1 MLMTLARNWWALV
14 LRGVCAVLFG
24 VAAFAWP
31 GLTLVVLI
39 FVYGAYA
46 LIDGL
51 FAVVAAVVARQPG
64 RFPWGLLLAGLA
76 AIAVGVLTIALPGLT
91 ALALLYLIAA
101 WAIMRGVFEVIAAVH
116 LRKEIDH
123 EWLLALSGVLA
134 ILLGLFLVI
143 SPKSGALA
151 LLWAIAAIAIVVG
164 LLEIALGFRL
174 KGLRDRVAQRM
185 TRVR

>member
-31 GLTLVVLI
+31 GLTLAVLI

-46 LIDGL
+46 LIDGI
-51 FAVVAAVVARQPG
+51 FAVIAAVVARQPG

-76 AIAVGVLTIALPGLT
+76 AIVVGALTVALPGLT

-101 WAIMRGVFEVIAAVH
+101 WAIMRGVFEVVAALH

-123 EWLLALSGVLA
+123 EWLLVASGVLS
-134 ILLGLFLVI
+134 ILLGVFLVV
-143 SPKSGALA
+143 SPGAGVIA
-151 LLWAIAAIAIVVG
+151 LLWAIGGMAIVVG
-164 LLEIALGFRL
+164 LLMIGLGFRL

-185 TRVR
+185 TRLR

>member
-1 MLMTLARNWWALV
+1 MTLARNWWALV

-51 FAVVAAVVARQPG
+51 FAVIAAV
-64 RFPWGLLLAGLA
+64 A

-101 WAIMRGVFEVIAAVH
+101 WAIMRGVFEVVAAVH

-151 LLWAIAAIAIVVG
+151 LLWAIAAIAIVV
-164 LLEIALGFRL
+164 
-174 KGLRDRVAQRM
+174 
-185 TRVR
+185 

>member
-31 GLTLVVLI
+31 GLTLAVLI

-46 LIDGL
+46 LFDGV
-51 FAVVAAVVARQPG
+51 FAVIAAVTARQPG

-76 AIAVGVLTIALPGLT
+76 AVVVGVLTIALPGLT

-123 EWLLALSGVLA
+123 EWLLAASGVLA
-134 ILLGLFLVI
+134 IVLGLFLVI
-143 SPKSGALA
+143 SPGTGALA
-151 LLWAIAAIAIVVG
+151 LLWAIGAMAIVVG

-185 TRVR
+185 TRAR

>member
-31 GLTLVVLI
+31 GLTLAVLI

-46 LIDGL
+46 LVDGI

-76 AIAVGVLTIALPGLT
+76 AIVVGVLTVALPGLT

-101 WAIMRGVFEVIAAVH
+101 WAIMRGVFEVVAAFH

-123 EWLLALSGVLA
+123 EWLLVASGVLS
-134 ILLGLFLVI
+134 ILLGVFLVV
-143 SPKSGALA
+143 SPGAGVIA
-151 LLWAIAAIAIVVG
+151 LLWAIGGMAIVVG
-164 LLEIALGFRL
+164 LLMIGLGFRL